1 MSWSAGVLILLS
13 FLLSFVVVYFSI
25 PSIVTVS
32 QLKGLYDRPGHR
44 KCHSHDIP
52 NLGGISIFA
61 GIVMSAALFI
71 NSANTNEFLLFIA
84 GMTVLFFIGLK
95 DDILVIDPNKKLW
108 GEVIAILI
116 LVLLGDVRFTNLHGF
131 MGVYEL
137 NEYAGIGLSVF
148 VMVVIVN
155 AFNLIDGI
163 DGLASAIGIII
174 SVTFG
179 IWFYIVGYSHYAIL
193 SAAVA
198 GSLIAFFRYN
208 VFGGTNK
215 IFMGDTGSLIIGF
228 AIALLVVRFN
238 EINAVYQGAYSFRSA
253 PAVSFGILIIPLFDT
268 MRVFLIRI
276 LKGHS
281 PFRADKNHLHHRL
294 LLLGFTHIQTTTIIG
309 LVNVIF
315 ILAVIAFQSV
325 GIVSL
330 MLINLSMAII
340 LIIITEVSIR
350 IQYRRGQ
357 ISTINRYNHST
368 AKTA

>member
-13 FLLSFVVVYFSI
+13 FMLSFVVVYFSI

-52 NLGGISIFA
+52 NLGGIAIFA

-71 NSANTNEFLLFIA
+71 NSSGTNEFLLFIA

-116 LVLLGDVRFTNLHGF
+116 LVLLGNVRLTNLHGF
-131 MGVYEL
+131 MGVYQL
-137 NEYAGIGLSVF
+137 SEYVSIGLSVF
-148 VMVVIVN
+148 VMIVIVN

-174 SVTFG
+174 ALTFG
-179 IWFYIVGYSHYAIL
+179 TWFYLVGYTHYAIL
-193 SAAVA
+193 SAAVV
-198 GSLIAFFRYN
+198 GSLISFFRYN
-208 VFGGTNK
+208 VFGISNK

-228 AIALLVVRFN
+228 VVAFFVVRFN
-238 EINAVYQGAYSFRSA
+238 EINVVYHGDYSFKSA

-294 LLLGFTHIQTTTIIG
+294 LLLGFTHIQTTAIIV
-309 LVNVIF
+309 LVNMLF
-315 ILAVIAFQSV
+315 ILNAIAFQSL
-325 GIVSL
+325 GIISL
-330 MLINLSMAII
+330 MLMNLSIATV
-340 LIIITEVSIR
+340 LVIITEVSIR
-350 IQYRRGQ
+350 IHNRRVQ
-357 ISTINRYNHST
+357 TSTINRYNHSA